1 MNRKVKDSP
10 VENGKFT
17 VSAMAIGAVRAK
29 RILLKVEPA
38 KITGLHA
45 LVEAC
50 DYLAVVRTLDPEI
63 AVVEMI
69 ATPDTVEKSL
79 ELARFFERRLG
90 AEILTVPG

>member
-1 MNRKVKDSP
+1 MNRKVKSAH
-10 VENGKFT
+10 VKNGKFT
-17 VSAMAIGAVRAK
+17 ASAISAGAVRAK

-38 KITGLHA
+38 KITVLHA

-69 ATPDTVEKSL
+69 ATPDTVGKSL
-79 ELARFFERRLG
+79 ELARFFERRMG
-90 AEILTVPG
+90 AEILAVPR